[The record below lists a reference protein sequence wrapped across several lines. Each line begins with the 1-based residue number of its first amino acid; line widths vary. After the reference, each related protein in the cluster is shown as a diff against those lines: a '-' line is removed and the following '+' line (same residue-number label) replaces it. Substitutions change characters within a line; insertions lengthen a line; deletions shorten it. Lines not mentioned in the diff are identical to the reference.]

1 LNEGRKLMVH
11 KGKLMDKNTQV
22 LRSLRRNKSL
32 LIMLILPVTYYL
44 IFHYGPM
51 YGAQI
56 AFKDYKFLKG
66 IWGSKWVGFENFKFM
81 FENPSFRRVFL
92 NTLIISFLKLI
103 FGYPAPIIFA
113 ILLNEVYHVK
123 FKKTIQTVTYLPHF
137 ISWVVLVGLFRTFL
151 SPSLGPINIFLKAIG
166 GQPIFFI
173 ADPKWFRTVLVTT
186 SIWKGFGWGSIVYL
200 AAISSVDQ
208 EQYEAATIDGAN
220 RYQRALY
227 ITLPSI
233 IPVITITFIFAVG
246 GIINDDF
253 DQIYNFLNDAVL
265 SVGDVIST
273 YTYRRGLISYE
284 YSYASAVGLF
294 KNVIGFILIIITN
307 FISKKVSDNEYG
319 IW

>member
-1 LNEGRKLMVH
+1 MVH
-11 KGKLMDKNTQV
+11 KCKLIDKNTQV

-56 AFKDYKFLKG
+56 AFKDYKLLKG
-66 IWGSKWVGFENFKFM
+66 IWGSKWVGLENFKLM

-137 ISWVVLVGLFRTFL
+137 ISWVVLAGLFRTFL

-166 GQPIFFI
+166 RQPIFFI

-253 DQIYNFLNDAVL
+253 NQIYNFLNDAVL

>member
-1 LNEGRKLMVH
+1 MVH

-294 KNVIGFILIIITN
+294 
-307 FISKKVSDNEYG
+307 ISPMLFFTICY
-319 IW
+319 

>member
-1 LNEGRKLMVH
+1 MVH